1 MQFAISIVGRLS
13 MKATLDDK
21 EMVQELSNK
30 FKIDLTFCQLK

>member
-1 MQFAISIVGRLS
+1 MQFAISCVGGLS

-30 FKIDLTFCQLK
+30 SK